1 MVMNQVAGG
10 GATGLV
16 DNMRMRINISGARHV
31 R

>member
-16 DNMRMRINISGARHV
+16 NNVRLRTIQTGARHV
-31 R
+31 G

>member
-1 MVMNQVAGG
+1 MAMNQVAGG

-16 DNMRMRINISGARHV
+16 NNVRMRINIAGGRHV